1 MKLTFSMAS
10 LVEMARPCSI
20 SGAVKAHTSS
30 VIAQFLNARVPVA
43 DKSSDAGV
51 IMLQILWPRKTNP
64 RSFNFAW
71 TALFT
76 SRKKELTARS
86 TFYLCRKGL
95 RVIQPSPAGGT
106 KPRPLPAVLLWLPEP
121 RRGSQTCCS
130 SCEVARQIPEKVKH
144 KLTGWWRRREICW
157 KKRMEPKQSDQQ
169 GLCSHHQCFITIL
182 CNKHYLAC
190 VMRKSKSV
198 YNYLFLSFSTIKRTS
213 LGKNVPTVLHNHWWR
228 THKNKLLSIF
238 FIYLQITF
246 REQKTTNIQILLHF
260 LFSLSVNLMISLVQ
274 CA

>member
-30 VIAQFLNARVPVA
+30 VIAQFLNASVPVA

-51 IMLQILWPRKTNP
+51 IMLQILWPRKTDP

-76 SRKKELTARS
+76 SRKKELTSRS

-106 KPRPLPAVLLWLPEP
+106 KSRPLPAVLLWPPEP
-121 RRGSQTCCS
+121 RRGSQMCCS

-157 KKRMEPKQSDQQ
+157 KKRMEPKQSDQR

-182 CNKHYLAC
+182 CNIHYLAC
-190 VMRKSKSV
+190 VMHKSKSV
-198 YNYLFLSFSTIKRTS
+198 YNYLFLSFADFIPTIKRTS
-213 LGKNVPTVLHNHWWR
+213 LGKNVPIVLHNHWWLDFR
-228 THKNKLLSIF
+228 GHTKNKLLSIF
-238 FIYLQITF
+238 F
-246 REQKTTNIQILLHF
+246 F
-260 LFSLSVNLMISLVQ
+260 LFIFRSLLENGKLQ
-274 CA
+274 TYRF